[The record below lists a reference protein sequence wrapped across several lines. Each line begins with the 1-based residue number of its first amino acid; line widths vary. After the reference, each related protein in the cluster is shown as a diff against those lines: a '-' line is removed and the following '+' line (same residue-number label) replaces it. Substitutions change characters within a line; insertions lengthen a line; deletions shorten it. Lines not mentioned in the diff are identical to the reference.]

1 MRNFDR
7 IRAHK
12 PKGIENRKGHIV
24 GGGIAG
30 LAAAVFLIDDG
41 FMPGNNITIYEQLPD
56 VGGSMDGAMNERG
69 YTSRGERELEPN
81 MECLWYLCSK
91 IPSLTEP
98 GRTVLEETV
107 EANREYK
114 IYSKRRVLYQ
124 QGKNY
129 ERIADF
135 RMSPALSAK
144 MIQMM
149 TVPEEE
155 IEDVSIDEF
164 FGSTAEELYQS
175 SMWICFHSMLAF
187 KHYHSLIEMKRYM
200 IRFVHHLPG
209 IEHLRGQIE
218 LKWNQYDALIKPI
231 KAWLTERGVTFLTN
245 CTVYDLE
252 MDEKANT
259 VTRIHAAIDG
269 SNQVYDVAPTDAV
282 IVTLGSMTQNSCMGD
297 NSTIA
302 ETNRDM
308 KHRGLFTLW
317 ENLAQKNEKFGR
329 PEKFV
334 SDIDKTKWMSVF
346 PTTKGYPEFHRRMR
360 ELLDSRPGGSSGAVT
375 ILDSNWEISF
385 VLYGKYFPEQA
396 ENEDIFWFDGLYGE
410 NEGNYIKKP
419 MAECT
424 GDEILTEFLYHLG
437 MLDIKDEVLAHT
449 YVSTCMM
456 PYITSQFMPR
466 SIKDRPLV
474 QPEGCTNL
482 ALIGQYV
489 ELPGDVVFT
498 VETSVRTAMMAAY
511 GLLDLD
517 RPVTPLYQPQYDIR
531 IITMCL
537 KKMLGIEGDVTQEN
551 LPEVDPMELGSQLET
566 LLKAINEIPVVEDD
580 EILY

>member
-12 PKGIENRKGHIV
+12 PEGIESKKAHII

-30 LAAAVFLIDDG
+30 LASAVFLIHDG
-41 FMPGNNITIYEQLPD
+41 YMDGKNITIYEELSD
-56 VGGSMDGAMNERG
+56 VGGSMDGATNQKG

-81 MECLWYLCSK
+81 MECLWYLCSI

-114 IYSKRRVLYQ
+114 IYSNRRVLYK

-129 ERIADF
+129 EKISDF
-135 RMSPALSAK
+135 KMSPKLQAK
-144 MIQMM
+144 MIEMM

-155 IEDVSIDEF
+155 VENVSIEEF
-164 FGSTAEELYQS
+164 FGDTAEELYQS

-187 KHYHSLIEMKRYM
+187 KHYHCLIEMKRYM

-218 LKWNQYDALIKPI
+218 FKWNQYDALIKPI
-231 KAWLTERGVTFLTN
+231 KVWLEEKGVKTITD

-252 MDEKANT
+252 MDKKADT
-259 VTRIHAAIDG
+259 VTGIKAKLHGEDI
-269 SNQVYDVAPTDAV
+269 SIDVAKDDIV
-282 IVTLGSMTQNSCMGD
+282 IMTLGSMTQNSAMGD
-297 NSTIA
+297 NKTIA
-302 ETNRDM
+302 KTNRDE
-308 KHRGLFTLW
+308 KNRGLFTVW
-317 ENLAQKNEKFGR
+317 ESLAKKDEKFGH
-329 PEKFV
+329 PEKFI

-346 PTTKGYPEFHRRMR
+346 PTTKGYPEFHKRMR
-360 ELLDSRPGGSSGAVT
+360 KLLDSREGGSSGAVT

-385 VLYGKYFPEQA
+385 VLYGKYYPNQADDEQV
-396 ENEDIFWFDGLYGE
+396 FWFDGLYGE
-410 NEGNYIKKP
+410 RPGNYIKKP
-419 MAECT
+419 MSECT
-424 GDEILTEFLYHLG
+424 GEEILTEFLYHLG
-437 MLDIKDEVLAHT
+437 MLDIKDEVLKHT
-449 YVSTCMM
+449 YISTCMM

-466 SIKDRPLV
+466 AIKDRPSV
-474 QPEGCTNL
+474 IPEGCTNL

-511 GLLDLD
+511 GLLKLD
-517 RPVTPLYQPQYDIR
+517 KPVTPLYTPHYDIR

-537 KKMLGIEGDVTQEN
+537 KKMMGTEEIKKSDLPKVNPLKMNEEIDKMLTAIN
-551 LPEVDPMELGSQLET
+551 SIPEVGE
-566 LLKAINEIPVVEDD
+566 D
-580 EILY
+580 EIIY